1 MTRETAEDLC
11 WKIITAVAEERDIDA
26 ESIEERLGD
35 VIELDALERLA
46 EQSGE
51 SDSIQLSLSLR
62 LAGCFVTV
70 TDGGRVRASCP
81 GNQDTARLVEG

>member
-1 MTRETAEDLC
+1 MTRELADDLC

-26 ESIEERLGD
+26 ASIEQRLAD
-35 VIELDALERLA
+35 VIELDAVERLA
-46 EQSGE
+46 EQSGV
-51 SDSIQLSLSLR
+51 SDSIQFSVSFR

-81 GNQDTARLVEG
+81 GSQEAAGLVEG